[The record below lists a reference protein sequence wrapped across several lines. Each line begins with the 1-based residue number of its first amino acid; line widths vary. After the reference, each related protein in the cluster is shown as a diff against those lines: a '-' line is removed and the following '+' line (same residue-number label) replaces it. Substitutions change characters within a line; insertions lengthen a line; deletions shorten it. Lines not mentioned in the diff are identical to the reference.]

1 MFLQSYHI
9 VAHLH
14 QGFYEIDYLRSPI
27 LKKMSYTIKLEQF
40 EGPFDLLLFFIER
53 DELDIHD
60 IPIAKITEDFLD
72 FIRHCQTLNLDLAS
86 EFILVAATLIRIKAK
101 MLIPRKELDENNVEI
116 DPRSELIQKLLE
128 YKAVKDVIS
137 ELSNM
142 EDTQSLKLPRGNI
155 QKEFEL
161 LSQKA
166 LVDAEW
172 ETLSL
177 FNLLKVFQKVVER
190 FNKPTSVI
198 HKIFNYEYQI
208 SDQQDRIF
216 ASLKTKGRID
226 FVEVFETCENRI
238 HAIVTF
244 LAMLELINL
253 QQLKIIKGEGP
264 NQFWLEENHEEDHII
279 SENISDEDQD
289 SDAEDISEIS
299 E

>member
-1 MFLQSYHI
+1 MSHF
-9 VAHLH
+9 H
-14 QGFYEIDYLRSPI
+14 QGFYGIDYLRSPI

-60 IPIAKITEDFLD
+60 IPIAKITEDFLE
-72 FIRHCQTLNLDLAS
+72 FIRQCQTLNLDLAS

-101 MLIPRKELDENNVEI
+101 TLIPRKELDENNLEI

-142 EDTQSLKLPRGNI
+142 EDNQSLKLPRGNI

-190 FNKPTSVI
+190 FNKPTSVV

-216 ASLKTKGRID
+216 SSLRSKGRID
-226 FVEVFETCENRI
+226 FVAVFESCENRI

-253 QQLKIIKGEGP
+253 QQLKIIKGEGL
-264 NQFWLEENHEEDHII
+264 NQFWLEENH
-279 SENISDEDQD
+279 DEDVSINENRVIENQD
-289 SDAEDISEIS
+289 AEDEDISEIN

>member
-1 MFLQSYHI
+1 M
-9 VAHLH
+9 AHLH
-14 QGFYEIDYLRSPI
+14 QGFYGIDYLRSPI

-142 EDTQSLKLPRGNI
+142 EDNQSLKLPRGNI

-208 SDQQDRIF
+208 SDQQNRIF

-264 NQFWLEENHEEDHII
+264 NQFWLEENNEEDHII

>member
-1 MFLQSYHI
+1 
-9 VAHLH
+9 
-14 QGFYEIDYLRSPI
+14 
-27 LKKMSYTIKLEQF
+27 MSYTIKLEQF

-60 IPIAKITEDFLD
+60 IPIAKITEDFLE
-72 FIRHCQTLNLDLAS
+72 FIRQCQTLNLDLAS

-101 MLIPRKELDENNVEI
+101 MLIPRKELDENNLEI

-142 EDTQSLKLPRGNI
+142 EDNQSLKLPRGNI

-190 FNKPTSVI
+190 FNKPTSVV

-216 ASLKTKGRID
+216 SSLRSKGRID

-253 QQLKIIKGEGP
+253 QQLKIIKGEGL
-264 NQFWLEENHEEDHII
+264 NQFWLEENH
-279 SENISDEDQD
+279 DEDVSINENRVIENQD
-289 SDAEDISEIS
+289 SEDEDISEIN

>member
-1 MFLQSYHI
+1 MSHF
-9 VAHLH
+9 H
-14 QGFYEIDYLRSPI
+14 QGFYGIDYLRSPI

-60 IPIAKITEDFLD
+60 IPIAKITEDFLE
-72 FIRHCQTLNLDLAS
+72 FIRQCQTLNLDLAS

-101 MLIPRKELDENNVEI
+101 MLIPRKELDENNLEI

-142 EDTQSLKLPRGNI
+142 EDNQSLKLPRGNI

-190 FNKPTSVI
+190 FNKPTSVV

-216 ASLKTKGRID
+216 SSLRSKGRID
-226 FVEVFETCENRI
+226 FVEVFESCENRI

-253 QQLKIIKGEGP
+253 QQLKIIKGEGL
-264 NQFWLEENHEEDHII
+264 NQFWLEENL
-279 SENISDEDQD
+279 DEDVPINENRVIENQD
-289 SDAEDISEIS
+289 SEEEDISEIN

>member
-1 MFLQSYHI
+1 
-9 VAHLH
+9 
-14 QGFYEIDYLRSPI
+14 
-27 LKKMSYTIKLEQF
+27 MSYTIKLEQF

-60 IPIAKITEDFLD
+60 IPIAKITEDFLE
-72 FIRHCQTLNLDLAS
+72 FIRQCQTLNLDLAS

-101 MLIPRKELDENNVEI
+101 MLIPRKELDENNLEI

-142 EDTQSLKLPRGNI
+142 EDNQSLKLPRGNI

-190 FNKPTSVI
+190 FNKPTSVV

-216 ASLKTKGRID
+216 SSLRSKGRID

-253 QQLKIIKGEGP
+253 QQLKIIKGEGL
-264 NQFWLEENHEEDHII
+264 NQFWLEENL
-279 SENISDEDQD
+279 DEDVPINENRVIENQD
-289 SDAEDISEIS
+289 SEEEDISEIN

>member
-1 MFLQSYHI
+1 MPHF
-9 VAHLH
+9 H
-14 QGFYEIDYLRSPI
+14 QGFYGIDYLRSPI
-27 LKKMSYTIKLEQF
+27 LIKMSYTIKLEQF

-60 IPIAKITEDFLD
+60 IPIAKITEDFLE
-72 FIRHCQTLNLDLAS
+72 FIRQCQTLNLDLAS

-101 MLIPRKELDENNVEI
+101 MLIPRKELDENNLEI

-142 EDTQSLKLPRGNI
+142 EDNQSLKLPRGNI

-190 FNKPTSVI
+190 FNKPTSVV
-198 HKIFNYEYQI
+198 HKIFNYEYQL

-216 ASLKTKGRID
+216 SSLRSKGRID

-253 QQLKIIKGEGP
+253 QQLKIIKGEGL
-264 NQFWLEENHEEDHII
+264 NQFWLEENL
-279 SENISDEDQD
+279 DEDVPINENRVIENQD
-289 SDAEDISEIS
+289 SEEEDISEIN

>member
-1 MFLQSYHI
+1 M
-9 VAHLH
+9 AHLH
-14 QGFYEIDYLRSPI
+14 QGFYGIDYLRSPI

-142 EDTQSLKLPRGNI
+142 EDNQSLKLPRGNI

-172 ETLSL
+172 ERLSL

-208 SDQQDRIF
+208 SDQQNRIF

-264 NQFWLEENHEEDHII
+264 NQFWLEENNEEDHII

-289 SDAEDISEIS
+289 SDAEDVSEIS

>member
-1 MFLQSYHI
+1 L
-9 VAHLH
+9 AHLH

>member
-1 MFLQSYHI
+1 MPHF
-9 VAHLH
+9 H
-14 QGFYEIDYLRSPI
+14 QGFYGIDYLRSPI
-27 LKKMSYTIKLEQF
+27 LIKMSYTIKLEQF

-101 MLIPRKELDENNVEI
+101 MLIPRKELDENNLEI

-142 EDTQSLKLPRGNI
+142 EDNQSLKLPRGNI

-190 FNKPTSVI
+190 FNKPTSVV

-216 ASLKTKGRID
+216 SSLRSKGRID
-226 FVEVFETCENRI
+226 FVEVFESCENRI

-253 QQLKIIKGEGP
+253 QQLKIIKGEGL
-264 NQFWLEENHEEDHII
+264 NQFWLEENL
-279 SENISDEDQD
+279 DEDVPINENRVIENQD
-289 SDAEDISEIS
+289 SEEEDISEIN

>member
-1 MFLQSYHI
+1 MPHF
-9 VAHLH
+9 H
-14 QGFYEIDYLRSPI
+14 QGFYGIDYLRSPI
-27 LKKMSYTIKLEQF
+27 LIKMSYTIKLEQF

-142 EDTQSLKLPRGNI
+142 EDNQSLKLPRGNI

-190 FNKPTSVI
+190 FNKPTSVV

-216 ASLKTKGRID
+216 SSLRSKGRID
-226 FVEVFETCENRI
+226 FVEVFESCENRI

-253 QQLKIIKGEGP
+253 QQLKIIKGEGL
-264 NQFWLEENHEEDHII
+264 NQFWLEENL
-279 SENISDEDQD
+279 DEDVPINENRVIENQD
-289 SDAEDISEIS
+289 SEEEDISEIN

>member
-1 MFLQSYHI
+1 M
-9 VAHLH
+9 AHLH

>member
-1 MFLQSYHI
+1 M
-9 VAHLH
+9 AHLH
-14 QGFYEIDYLRSPI
+14 QGFYGIDYLRSPI

-142 EDTQSLKLPRGNI
+142 EDNQSLKFPRGNI

-208 SDQQDRIF
+208 SDQQNRIF

-264 NQFWLEENHEEDHII
+264 NQFWLEENNEEDHII

>member
-1 MFLQSYHI
+1 L
-9 VAHLH
+9 AHLH
-14 QGFYEIDYLRSPI
+14 QGFYGIDYLRSPI

-142 EDTQSLKLPRGNI
+142 EDNQSLKLPRGNI

-208 SDQQDRIF
+208 SDQQNRIF

-264 NQFWLEENHEEDHII
+264 NQFWLEENNEEDHII

-289 SDAEDISEIS
+289 SDAEDVSEIS

>member
-1 MFLQSYHI
+1 M
-9 VAHLH
+9 AHLH
-14 QGFYEIDYLRSPI
+14 QGFYGIDYLRSPI

-142 EDTQSLKLPRGNI
+142 EDNQSLKLPRGNI

-208 SDQQDRIF
+208 SDQQNRIF

-264 NQFWLEENHEEDHII
+264 NQFWLEENNEEDHII

-289 SDAEDISEIS
+289 SDAEDVSEIS

>member
-1 MFLQSYHI
+1 MPHF
-9 VAHLH
+9 H
-14 QGFYEIDYLRSPI
+14 QGFYGIDYLRSPI
-27 LKKMSYTIKLEQF
+27 LIKMSYTIKLEQF

-60 IPIAKITEDFLD
+60 IPIAKITEDFLE
-72 FIRHCQTLNLDLAS
+72 FIRQCQTLNLDLAS

-101 MLIPRKELDENNVEI
+101 MLIPRKELDENNLEI

-142 EDTQSLKLPRGNI
+142 EDNQSLKLPRGNI

-190 FNKPTSVI
+190 FNKPTSVV

-216 ASLKTKGRID
+216 SSLRSKGRID
-226 FVEVFETCENRI
+226 FVEVFESCENRI

-253 QQLKIIKGEGP
+253 QQLKIIKGEGL
-264 NQFWLEENHEEDHII
+264 NQFWLEENL
-279 SENISDEDQD
+279 DEDVPINENRVIENQD
-289 SDAEDISEIS
+289 SEEEDISEIN

>member
-1 MFLQSYHI
+1 MSHF
-9 VAHLH
+9 H
-14 QGFYEIDYLRSPI
+14 QGFYGIDYLRSPI

-60 IPIAKITEDFLD
+60 IPIAKITEDFLE
-72 FIRHCQTLNLDLAS
+72 FIRQCQTLNLDLAS

-101 MLIPRKELDENNVEI
+101 MLIPRKELDENNLEI

-142 EDTQSLKLPRGNI
+142 EDNQSLKLPRGNI

-190 FNKPTSVI
+190 FNKPTSVV

-216 ASLKTKGRID
+216 SSLRSKGRID

-253 QQLKIIKGEGP
+253 QQLKIIKGEGL
-264 NQFWLEENHEEDHII
+264 NQFWLEENH
-279 SENISDEDQD
+279 DEDVSINENRVIENQD
-289 SDAEDISEIS
+289 AEDEDISEIN

>member
-1 MFLQSYHI
+1 MPHF
-9 VAHLH
+9 H
-14 QGFYEIDYLRSPI
+14 QGFYGIDYLRSPI
-27 LKKMSYTIKLEQF
+27 LIKMSYTIKLEQF

-142 EDTQSLKLPRGNI
+142 EDNQSLKLPRGNI

-190 FNKPTSVI
+190 FNKPTSVV

-216 ASLKTKGRID
+216 SSLRSKGRID

-253 QQLKIIKGEGP
+253 QQLKIIKGEGL
-264 NQFWLEENHEEDHII
+264 NQFWLEENL
-279 SENISDEDQD
+279 DEDVPINENRVIENQD
-289 SDAEDISEIS
+289 SEEEDISEIN